1 MSSLHKHHQLHEL
14 YVKQVKKAVPPNKRN
29 DPAWLKNKIE
39 EATKDNVSVN
49 VNLSVKLPSVSGGSG
64 STPPTSK
71 KKKISFFDCPCTK
84 FNIFR
89 CFIDNPQYVKTV

>member
-14 YVKQVKKAVPPNKRN
+14 YVQHVKRAVPPNKRN
-29 DPAWLKNKIE
+29 DTAWLKKKIE

-64 STPPTSK
+64 FQSKPRTSK
-71 KKKISFFDCPCTK
+71 KEKGKLPRQTSYWRRI
-84 FNIFR
+84 
-89 CFIDNPQYVKTV
+89 Y